1 MFAHPLTRTELAGL
15 FGNPE
20 IEQLFASE
28 AMLDRMVR
36 FEAAL
41 TSALGEAGIAS
52 ESCVTHTLKAI
63 KGTKIDVSK
72 IREAASRDGVVVPE
86 LVRQLRARI
95 DPEHAAQFHK
105 GATSQDLVDTALA
118 IALKDANAL
127 FESRLQN
134 VIGALENLRQSVKGR
149 ALKGRTRMQEA
160 VQITAADRID
170 SWTRPLAKA
179 AEAFPEIRKEVEV
192 LQFGGPVGD
201 RGQLGSHFGEV
212 AACIALK
219 LGLAE
224 PGFAWHSERARL
236 ADYASWCSKLTGS
249 LAKIGQD
256 LALMAQMGEVEFEGG
271 GSSSAMPHKSNPVGA
286 ETMVAL
292 GRFNAVLLPG
302 MHHSM
307 VHEQERSGAAW
318 SLEWMVLPQMCVA
331 TGAALTVAESTL
343 RSARKFA
350 SADS

>member
-15 FGNPE
+15 FGDPE
-20 IEQLFASE
+20 IEQLFESK

-41 TSALGEAGIAS
+41 TSALGEAGILS
-52 ESCVTHTLKAI
+52 KPCVAHTLKAI
-63 KGTKIDVSK
+63 KGAKLDVLK
-72 IREAASRDGVVVPE
+72 IREAAGRDGVVVPE

-95 DPEHAAQFHK
+95 SSEHAAKFHK

-118 IALKDANAL
+118 MALQDANAL

-134 VIGALENLRQSVKGR
+134 AIGALGNLRRTAGDR
-149 ALKGRTRMQEA
+149 ALKGRTRMQDA
-160 VQITAADRID
+160 VEITAADRINA
-170 SWTRPLAKA
+170 WTRPLAKS
-179 AEAFPEIRKEVEV
+179 AETFPEIRKEVEV

-201 RGQLGSHFGEV
+201 RGQLGPYFGEV
-212 AACIALK
+212 AAGMARE

-236 ADYASWCSKLTGS
+236 ADYASWCSALTGS

-302 MHHSM
+302 IHQAL

-331 TGAALTVAESTL
+331 TGAALAIADRTL

-350 SADS
+350 SGDS

>member
-1 MFAHPLTRTELAGL
+1 MFAHPLTQTELSGL
-15 FGNPE
+15 FGDPE
-20 IEQLFASE
+20 IEQLFTSE
-28 AMLDRMVR
+28 AMLNRMVR

-41 TSALGEAGIAS
+41 TSALGEAGFAS
-52 ESCVTHTLKAI
+52 KSCVEHTLKAI
-63 KGTKIDVSK
+63 AGATLDVSK
-72 IREAASRDGVVVPE
+72 IREAAGRDGVVVPE
-86 LVRQLRARI
+86 LVRQLRGQI
-95 DPEHAAQFHK
+95 VSEHAGEFHK

-118 IALKDANAL
+118 MALKDANAL
-127 FESRLQN
+127 FDSR
-134 VIGALENLRQSVKGR
+134 IRSAISALGDLHRIAGSR

-170 SWTRPLAKA
+170 AWTRPLAKA
-179 AEAFPEIRKEVEV
+179 ADAFPEIRKEVEV

-201 RGQLGSHFGEV
+201 RGKLGSRSGEV
-212 AACIALK
+212 AGMVAHE

-224 PGFAWHSERARL
+224 PGFAWHSDRARL
-236 ADYASWCSKLTGS
+236 ADYASWCSALTGS

-256 LALMAQMGEVEFEGG
+256 LALMAQMGEVEFKGG
-271 GSSSAMPHKSNPVGA
+271 GTSSAMPHKSNPVGA

-302 MHHSM
+302 MHHAL

-318 SLEWMVLPQMCVA
+318 ALEWMVLPQMCVA
-331 TGAALTVAESTL
+331 TGAALTIAERTL

>member
-15 FGNPE
+15 FGDPE

-95 DPEHAAQFHK
+95 GSEHAADFHR

-118 IALKDANAL
+118 MALKDANAL
-127 FESRLQN
+127 FASRLRSA
-134 VIGALENLRQSVKGR
+134 IGTLGNLRQNAGGR

-160 VQITAADRID
+160 VQITAADRINV
-170 SWTRPLAKA
+170 WTRPLAKA
-179 AEAFPEIRKEVEV
+179 AEAFPEIRKAVEV

-201 RGQLGSHFGEV
+201 RGQLGKHAREV
-212 AACIALK
+212 AASIARE

-236 ADYASWCSKLTGS
+236 ADYASWCSALTGS

-302 MHHSM
+302 MHQAL

-331 TGAALTVAESTL
+331 TGAALAITERTL

-350 SADS
+350 SVDS

>member
-15 FGNPE
+15 FGDPE
-20 IEQLFASE
+20 IERLFASE
-28 AMLDRMVR
+28 VMLDRMIR

-41 TSALGEAGIAS
+41 TSALGEAGIVS
-52 ESCVTHTLKAI
+52 KSCVAHTLKAI
-63 KGTKIDVSK
+63 NASKLDVSK
-72 IREAASRDGVVVPE
+72 IREAAGRDGVVVPE
-86 LVRQLRARI
+86 LVRQLRAKI
-95 DPEHAAQFHK
+95 DSEHAATFHK

-118 IALKDANAL
+118 MALRDTNAL

-134 VIGALENLRQSVKGR
+134 AIDALGNLRRTAGGR
-149 ALKGRTRMQEA
+149 SLTGRTRMQEA
-160 VQITAADRID
+160 LQITTTDRID
-170 SWTRPLAKA
+170 AWTRPLAKA
-179 AEAFPEIRKEVEV
+179 AEALPEIRKEVEV
-192 LQFGGPVGD
+192 LQFGGPVGNRD
-201 RGQLGSHFGEV
+201 QLGSRSGAV
-212 AACIALK
+212 AAGVARE

-224 PGFAWHSERARL
+224 PGFAWHSERTRL
-236 ADYASWCSKLTGS
+236 ADYASWCSALTGS

-256 LALMAQMGEVEFEGG
+256 LALMAQMGEVEFDGG

-302 MHHSM
+302 MHQAL

-331 TGAALTVAESTL
+331 TGAALAIADRTL
-343 RSARKFA
+343 RSTRKFA